1 MELDN
6 RTKQVISEVEEII
19 KQFMFDKYDK
29 IEIEGLDSLIALQL
43 EPFEEIRK
51 CEIQT
56 KVLKEG
62 DVKTKTYVLII
73 WEDDVDKPLTFVCE
87 TVPEK

>member
-1 MELDN
+1 MEKKN
-6 RTKQVISEVEEII
+6 QEVVDVTENILT
-19 KQFMFDKYDK
+19 QFIFDKYDK

-43 EPFEEIRK
+43 EEIEEIQK

-62 DVKTKTYVLII
+62 NVATETYVLVI
-73 WEDDVDKPLTFVCE
+73 WKGDEQNPLTFKSM
-87 TVPEK
+87 TSRKK